1 MKIEG
6 IPDGWELVRIGS
18 VRHGEYYLDPKG
30 HPVMWTSAVT
40 SHQTNYVIIRKIEKP
55 KQYRPF
61 ANAAEAEPFFDRRLR
76 YRSSTNA
83 ILRINVLGETGAEIA
98 GKDYTYQQAF
108 DRFECTDGT
117 PFGVECEVQ
126 S

>member
-1 MKIEG
+1 MTIEG
-6 IPDGWELVRIGS
+6 IPDGWELVRFDHANKGES
-18 VRHGEYYLDPKG
+18 LLNGHGEIILYIYDTPSPRKG
-30 HPVMWTSAVT
+30 L
-40 SHQTNYVIIRKIEKP
+40 IIRKIKKP
-55 KQYRPF
+55 KQFRAF

-83 ILRINVLGETGAEIA
+83 ILRISVLGETGAEIA

-108 DRFECTDGT
+108 ERFVCTDGT
-117 PFGVECEVQ
+117 PFGVEVQ